1 MATAKKTSTAVAVK
15 KPAAGGL
22 VSVQE
27 MMKAQLAA
35 LANKTAPASGNSIR
49 VTQDKQF
56 VLPDGTKTRGPIQ
69 VVVVDFTSRNEYY
82 DGEFDKENI
91 SPPACFAIGDN
102 PKALIASD
110 NSPDKQCEDCNSC
123 PMNAFGSRGKGKA
136 CKNTRVLAVM
146 QPDAEKDDPLWTL
159 KVSPTG
165 IKGWDSYAQSVGRQ
179 FGVPPAGVVTTVS
192 FDDNSDYP
200 SLKFSEPEINE
211 NAAVAMSRLEDA
223 KAMLAAEPDVSQ
235 YAKPVKVVK
244 QTPARKPV
252 TAGRR

>member
-1 MATAKKTSTAVAVK
+1 MATAKKTTAVAVK

-35 LANKTAPASGNSIR
+35 MANKTAPASGNSIR

-56 VLPDGTKTRGPIQ
+56 VMPDGTKTRGPFQ

-82 DGEFDKENI
+82 EGAFDKDAI
-91 SPPACFAIGDN
+91 TPPTCFAIGDN

-110 NSPDKQCEDCNSC
+110 NAPEKQASDCNGC
-123 PMNAFGSRGKGKA
+123 PMNAFGSRGAGKA
-136 CKNTRVLAVM
+136 CKNTRVLAVL
-146 QPDAEKDDPLWTL
+146 PPEADDNTPLWTI

-165 IKGWDSYAQSVGRQ
+165 IKGWDAYANSVVRQ

-192 FDDNSDYP
+192 FDDGVDYP
-200 SLKFSEPEINE
+200 SLKFSEPELNE
-211 NAAVAMSRLEDA
+211 EAAVAMSRLEEA
-223 KAMLAAEPDVSQ
+223 KAMLAAEPDVSGYQ
-235 YAKPVKVVK
+235 KAQPVKG
-244 QTPARKPV
+244 PASRKPV
-252 TAGRR
+252 GRR